1 MDKEELKALI
11 DSLTIGE
18 IESFEITY
26 KRKKDYGMYYDSKN
40 INQTISYN
48 KEGK

>member
-1 MDKEELKALI
+1 MNKEELKALI

-26 KRKKDYGMYYDSKN
+26 KRKKDYGMYLTRRENKN
-40 INQTISYN
+40 EFIQ
-48 KEGK
+48 